1 MSLVQPLLDF
11 TAEYA
16 VWLVA
21 GSLLTLAIGVFFG
34 PWLILNLPADYFTY
48 RRRQA
53 MRADRRH
60 PVVLLL
66 LTSAKNLVGA
76 ILVVAGICL
85 FFLPGQGIITLIAGL
100 IVMNYPGKFRL
111 ERWLVRRRG
120 VLPALNWLRRRYGRD
135 LLLEPD
141 EPEPDERAGERGPDE
156 PEPGS
161 R

>member
-1 MSLVQPLLDF
+1 MSVFQPLLDF
-11 TAEYA
+11 AAEYA

-21 GSLLTLAIGVFFG
+21 GSLLTIAIGIFLG
-34 PWLILNLPADYFTY
+34 PWLILRLPADYFTY
-48 RRRQA
+48 RRRHA
-53 MRADRRH
+53 LRATRQH
-60 PVVLLL
+60 PAVYLL
-66 LTSAKNLVGA
+66 LTTAKNAVGA

-100 IVMNYPGKFRL
+100 IVMNYPGKFHL
-111 ERWLVRRRG
+111 ERWLVSRPR

-141 EPEPDERAGERGPDE
+141 KDPGPDD
-156 PEPGS
+156 